1 MVGFGWVTALIPWTG
16 LWFSFFPACSS
27 CFFHLNAECIEFIE
41 ECNAD
46 GWINCLHFCWL
57 WCDCCLVQVLHI
69 QLSCLIKIGEG
80 YEWVLLLLA
89 TGILVYQLY
98 IRYGEADEFRWL
110 HWSVECL
117 AGDTLPCCYW
127 LFKSTSVFV
136 NISVSGRPVWH
147 IEQRWGGLLIF
158 LLPGISLVCVCGCCL
173 ASREYTVLMLDYFW
187 WVGVFFFFAL
197 FTFLH
202 LGLHVWAVLEGIQWI
217 PSCMPLGC
225 FCWYMI
231 FLELCVYFSFLACCF
246 CLVQSLLKNDEIDF
260 SIQPFWFCLLS
271 CWFRPVVLSQALVC
285 FLNLLYHVGL

>member
-187 WVGVFFFFAL
+187 WVGVFFFFCLIHFSPPGPPCLGCAWRDSVNTQLYATWLLLLIHDIFGAL
-197 FTFLH
+197 CLFFIPCMLFLSCSVIAEEWWNRFQYSAF
-202 LGLHVWAVLEGIQWI
+202 LVLSAVL
-217 PSCMPLGC
+217 
-225 FCWYMI
+225 
-231 FLELCVYFSFLACCF
+231 
-246 CLVQSLLKNDEIDF
+246 LV
-260 SIQPFWFCLLS
+260 
-271 CWFRPVVLSQALVC
+271 
-285 FLNLLYHVGL
+285 